1 MPMDPQSQ
9 ATSLPSLHFLPW
21 EQPLAEGIAELLLRE
36 ATAGAALD
44 LSNHLVIVPSQFA
57 SRLLTEKLAETAGAR
72 GVFLPRITTPSRFL
86 NWGDAQHSVA
96 SEEHSLLTWVK
107 ILTSIDRADFP
118 ALFAGGQTGPFR
130 YEAALDFARELI
142 QLRDELAGSRE
153 GLNFAEMAQKA
164 VRLNAEPDRWSDL
177 SKLEDLYDAE
187 LKSAGKTDHNTLR
200 RELALGD
207 GHPEGIRVIW
217 LAGVLAPQPLLL
229 RALEGIRQREQAA
242 VRVVAGGG
250 STELFDEWGQP
261 LADVWKNRRSPWDGF
276 SECVHVVP
284 KLSDAHARLISILR
298 RGSPTAIPLKPG
310 TVSIV
315 PCDRE
320 NEPKELEYTVRRAT
334 GGPAGATANAL
345 GEPHKNHET
354 HYALRLWL
362 DFLPSPSFHS
372 LRKVTLHPTLA
383 RALCGRKSD
392 FQTCNLALDGLSA
405 LHPPGDLNA
414 TAAFCELQIHNF
426 REEAAQGSHESK
438 HRNTDDEAIDATT
451 KEPEAA
457 AQTKKDPAWKLVLA
471 REILDEAIELHRK
484 HVQMRWDDL
493 AKEMADLCSDDVPND
508 TFGAAVVENFIDI
521 VERLEASAGETT
533 AEDEARLLRL
543 AVETAGETRYRG
555 DINPEAVNLPGWQ
568 DAPWEPAPHLIVF
581 GMNDNFVPGGKSAHP
596 YLPASLRRALG
607 LQSPEQTFA
616 NAAFVLEQLRRRR
629 SNPETSRLD
638 VIVPQFSDEGDGLKP
653 SRLLFLAP
661 IDPETDSADALLG
674 PKGRINKLF
683 RELPQERSLPYWEIP
698 LGCRFDP
705 AAPLEKVGKIKAR
718 AAATDLRMF
727 LNNAQEYWLK
737 KALGTRENDHEA
749 LELSAAEFGVLIHSA
764 MEEFKA
770 DKTKEANQQV
780 GRISAEL
787 AKHLE
792 AIAAKRLGSAPSPAL
807 RNQVAAAA
815 ERMAWLAEVEAEISK
830 EWETVAVEAALPELN
845 IGGFALH
852 GRFDRLDR
860 HRTERRR
867 WRVYDYKTTNNPKT
881 PKEAHVSKYASN
893 HKADDAFVI
902 ESEGTNYRW
911 KDVQLVVYD
920 WCLQKGVIQDPALKQ
935 AILELRTEGSIVEVA
950 YINISNNKLET
961 RLDAWDDFHLF
972 RQAGRDA
979 IKAAAQKLMSGDH
992 KVFSEAVITGD
1003 GAKYP
1008 MLPGLK
1014 ERKTTDYMIGENFGK
1029 GR

>member
-1 MPMDPQSQ
+1 MAKS
-9 ATSLPSLHFLPW
+9 APSSSPIFLPW
-21 EQPLAEGIAELLLRE
+21 EQPLAEGIAELLLRD

-44 LSNHLVIVPSQFA
+44 LSDHLVIVPSQFA

-86 NWGDAQHSVA
+86 NWGDEQHSVA
-96 SEEHSLLTWVK
+96 SEEHALLTWVK
-107 ILTSIDRADFP
+107 ILTSIDRSEFP

-130 YEAALDFARELI
+130 YEAALEFARELI
-142 QLRDELAGSRE
+142 QLRDELAGSQE
-153 GLNFAEMAQKA
+153 GLNFAQMAQKA
-164 VRLNAEPDRWSDL
+164 VGLNAEPDRWSDL
-177 SKLEDLYDAE
+177 SKLEDLYADE

-200 RELALGD
+200 KELALGD

-217 LAGVLAPQPLLL
+217 LAGVLAAQPLLL
-229 RALEGIRQREQAA
+229 KALEGIRQRKQAS
-242 VRVVAGGG
+242 VKVVVGGG
-250 STELFDEWGQP
+250 SADLFDEWGQP
-261 LADVWKNRRSPWDGF
+261 LPETWKNRRVPWEGF

-284 KLSDAHARLISILR
+284 KLADAHAKLVSILR
-298 RGSPTAIPLKPG
+298 RGSPNATPLTPG
-310 TVSIV
+310 TLAIV

-334 GGPAGATANAL
+334 GGPTGATANAL

-362 DFLPSPSFHS
+362 DFLPDPSFRS
-372 LRKVTLHPTLA
+372 LRKVALHPTLA
-383 RALCGRKSD
+383 RALCVSKSD
-392 FQTCNLALDGLSA
+392 FQTCNLALDDLSA
-405 LHPPGDLNA
+405 LHPPSDLHA
-414 TAAFCELQIHNF
+414 AAAFCELQIKNF
-426 REEAAQGSHESK
+426 REEAAKGSHESQ
-438 HRNTDDEAIDATT
+438 HRNADDE
-451 KEPEAA
+451 PSEARTEDGEA
-457 AQTKKDPAWKLVLA
+457 PTQTAKDPAWKLAIA
-471 REILDEAIELHRK
+471 REILGTALELHRK

-493 AKEMADLCSDDVPND
+493 AKKMADLCSDDVPD
-508 TFGAAVVENFIDI
+508 DAFGAAVVENFIDI

-543 AVETAGETRYRG
+543 AVETSGETRFRG

-616 NAAFVLEQLRRRR
+616 NAAFVFEQLRRRR
-629 SNPETSRLD
+629 SNPETGRLD
-638 VIVPQFSDEGDGLKP
+638 VIVPQFSDEGEGLKP

-661 IDPETDSADALLG
+661 IDPAAGSLDALLG

-705 AAPLEKVGKIKAR
+705 TAPLERAGKVHAR

-727 LNNAQEYWLK
+727 LNNAQEYWVK
-737 KALGTRENDHEA
+737 KALGTRENDHDA

-764 MEEFKA
+764 MEEFKT
-770 DKTKEANQQV
+770 DKGQDANLQAS
-780 GRISAEL
+780 RISTEL
-787 AKHLE
+787 TKHLE
-792 AIAAKRLGSAPSPAL
+792 AIVAKRLGNAPSPAL
-807 RNQVAAAA
+807 QNQAAAA
-815 ERMAWLAEVEAEISK
+815 AKRMAWLADVEAQISQ
-830 EWETVAVEAALPELN
+830 EWETVAVEAALPELD
-845 IGGFALH
+845 IGGFTLH

-860 HRTERRR
+860 HRTERHR

-881 PKEAHVSKYASN
+881 PKEAHVAKFAAGN
-893 HKADDAFVI
+893 KADAAFVL
-902 ESEGTNYRW
+902 ETDGTKYRW

-920 WCLQKGVIQDPALKQ
+920 WCLQAGIIADPILKK
-935 AILELRTEGSIVEVA
+935 AIMELRTAGSIVEVA
-950 YINISNNKLET
+950 YINISNNPLET
-961 RLDAWDDFHLF
+961 RLETWDDFHLF
-972 RQAGRDA
+972 REAGRDA
-979 IKAAAQKLMSGDH
+979 IKAAAAKLLSGDH
-992 KVFSEAVITGD
+992 KVFTEAVITGD
-1003 GAKYP
+1003 GSKYP

-1014 ERKTTDYMIGENFGK
+1014 ERKPTDYMIGENFGK